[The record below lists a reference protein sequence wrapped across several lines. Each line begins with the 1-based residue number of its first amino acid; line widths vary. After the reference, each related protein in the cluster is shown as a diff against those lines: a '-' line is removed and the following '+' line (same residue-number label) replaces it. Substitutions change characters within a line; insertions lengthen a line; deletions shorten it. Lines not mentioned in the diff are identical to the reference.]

1 LFVVALFAR
10 GAVDAVG
17 AGKIGLRD
25 DIKIEELPIQAA
37 VWPPATPEDLNDQ
50 WAINEAWF
58 EDRRGSEAWKSVT

>member
-25 DIKIEELPIQAA
+25 DIKIEELPIQSA

-50 WAINEAWF
+50 
-58 EDRRGSEAWKSVT
+58 